1 MQDTHQIVI
10 VGAGGIGRAAGLIL
24 AENSQFN
31 TQVYIGDLFEETA
44 NEAAQWIEEGC
55 GQKGIAIPFAMPRE
69 GVNEEML
76 RIFKKCD
83 VVLDCLPGSQA
94 PRIARLA
101 KEHSLHYAN
110 LTEYV
115 KETNEVVE
123 IAKGSDRGFVL
134 QTGLA
139 PGFINI
145 LGNKL
150 FLDFCERYQVEK
162 IDQMSMKVGALTRH
176 AEAPHFYGFTW
187 SPIGVA
193 TEYLKDCIVVR
204 NGKKRL
210 LPALSEHATI
220 VINGT
225 TYEDN
230 LTSGGA
236 ADLPDH
242 LEGKVNT
249 LDYKTLRYPGH
260 YQWVKNTIAS
270 IPDNDERTQKLQEV
284 MLDNIPSVEEDIVI
298 VYASVKGRDS
308 KGTLRAIEG
317 AYHIEPV
324 KIGSKTLRAI
334 QATTAAP
341 LCEAAYM
348 LLQGNWKGPVF
359 QSQINPKQFMNGP
372 FVSRVYQSKT
382 GTEQSAEE
390 RKLALR

>member
-1 MQDTHQIVI
+1 MQDNHQIVI

-24 AENSQFN
+24 AESNQLN
-31 TQVYIGDLFEETA
+31 TQVYIGDLYEETA
-44 NEAAQWIEEGC
+44 KDAAQWIEEGC
-55 GQKGIAIPFAMPRE
+55 GQKGAAIPFAMPRE

-76 RIFKKCD
+76 RVFKKCA

-101 KEHSLHYAN
+101 KEHGLHYAN

-150 FLDFCERYQVEK
+150 YLEFCKRYQVEEVEQ
-162 IDQMSMKVGALTRH
+162 ISMKVGALTRH

-193 TEYLKDCIVVR
+193 TEYLKDCVVVR

-220 VINGT
+220 IIDGI

-242 LEGKVNT
+242 FEGKVRT

-260 YQWVKNTIAS
+260 YKWVKNTIAK
-270 IPDNDERTQKLQEV
+270 IPDNDEHAEKLQEI
-284 MLDNIPSVEEDIVI
+284 MLNTIPAVEEDIVI

-317 AYHIEPV
+317 SYHIEPV
-324 KIGSKTLRAI
+324 KIGTKTLRAI

-348 LLQGNWKGPVF
+348 LLMGNWQGPVF
-359 QSQINPKQFMNGP
+359 QSQINPDQFMNGP
-372 FVSRVYQSKT
+372 FVSRVYQSQGGATCNEK
-382 GTEQSAEE
+382 EP
-390 RKLALR
+390 KLVVR